1 VTGTS
6 SGALAGLR
14 VLEVAGPLSE
24 YAGKLLADFGA
35 DVLLVEPPAGAFRR
49 RLGPFID
56 DQPGTERS
64 LSFAYLHTS
73 KRGITL
79 DLDQA
84 DGRALFARLARTA
97 DVVLD
102 GTGQPGLMSRR
113 GLGYAALAAERP
125 QLVYTAVT
133 PFGADGPY
141 AGYQATDIILMA
153 MGGLLSLGG
162 YADGDPVRAGGDQAC
177 LAAGQFAAVGT
188 MLAVLTAEETGV
200 GQFVDVS
207 AQQAVVMAHENA
219 VQYYDLEKVIR
230 HRNGGDVRQAAVGM
244 YQCQDGYVYLLAKGL
259 GEFWKQL
266 VEWLEAEQIEGAAS
280 LRDLRWQSDEF
291 ASSPAGKAEF
301 AEIFGRLAKQR
312 TKAELYEAAK
322 RTRIPLSPVNNPADL
337 VASPQLAAREF
348 FVTVEHPPTGRTLR
362 MPGAPV
368 RLTASPASIRRPA
381 PALGEHNLEVLA
393 ELGLTP
399 DDAVH
404 LAAAGAI

>member
-1 VTGTS
+1 MATAGG
-6 SGALAGLR
+6 GALAGLR
-14 VLEVAGPLSE
+14 VLEVAGTLGE

-35 DVLLVEPPAGAFRR
+35 DVVLVEPPAGAARR

-56 DQPGTERS
+56 DEPGTERS

-84 DGRALFARLARTA
+84 EGQSVFTRLARTA

-102 GTGQPGLMSRR
+102 GTGQPGLMTRR
-113 GLGYAALAAERP
+113 GLGYDALAGGHPE
-125 QLVYTAVT
+125 LVYTAVT
-133 PFGADGPY
+133 PFGSDGPY
-141 AGYQATDIILMA
+141 AGYQATDLTLMA

-162 YADGDPVRAGGDQAC
+162 YAAGEPVRAGGDQAC

-188 MLAVLTAEETGV
+188 LLAVLAAEESGT

-230 HRNGGDVRQAAVGM
+230 RRNGGEVRQAAVGM
-244 YQCQDGYVYLLAKGL
+244 YPCSDGYVYLLAKGL

-266 VEWLEAEQIEGAAS
+266 VGWLEAEQVEGAAS
-280 LRDLRWQSDEF
+280 LHDQKWQSDEF
-291 ASSPAGKAEF
+291 ASSPEGKAEF
-301 AEIFGRLAKQR
+301 AEIFARLAMHR
-312 TKAELYEAAK
+312 TKAELYETAK
-322 RTRIPLSPVNNPADL
+322 QARVPMSPVNNPADL
-337 VASPQLAAREF
+337 TASPQLAAREF
-348 FVTVEHPPTGRTLR
+348 FVAVEHPPTGRTLR

-368 RLTASPASIRRPA
+368 RLTASPARIQRPA
-381 PALGEHNLEVLA
+381 PALGQHNLEVLG
-393 ELGLTP
+393 ELGLTA
-399 DDAVH
+399 DDAGH
-404 LAAAGAI
+404 LAAAGVI

>member
-1 VTGTS
+1 VTGTT
-6 SGALAGLR
+6 GGPLAGLR

-35 DVLLVEPPAGAFRR
+35 DVVLVEPPAGAARR
-49 RLGPFID
+49 HLGPFID

-64 LSFAYLHTS
+64 LSFAYFHTS

-84 DGRALFARLARTA
+84 DGQALFARLAQTA
-97 DVVLD
+97 EVVLD
-102 GTGQPGLMSRR
+102 GTGQPGLMSGR
-113 GLGYAALAAERP
+113 GLGYAALAAVRP
-125 QLVYTAVT
+125 RLVYTAVT
-133 PFGADGPY
+133 PFGSDGPY

-153 MGGLLSLGG
+153 LGGLLSLGG
-162 YADGDPVRAGGDQAC
+162 YAGGDPVRAGGDQAC

-188 MLAVLTAEETGV
+188 MLAVLAAEETGA

-207 AQQAVVMAHENA
+207 AQEAVVMAHENA

-244 YQCQDGYVYLLAKGL
+244 YECQDGYVYVLAKGL

-280 LRDLRWQSDEF
+280 LRHPRWQSDEF
-291 ASSPAGKAEF
+291 ASSPVGKAEF
-301 AEIFGRLAKQR
+301 AEIFGRLARHR
-312 TKAELYEAAK
+312 TKAQLYEAAK
-322 RTRIPLSPVNNPADL
+322 RARIPLSPVNNPADL
-337 VASPQLAAREF
+337 VASPQLAARAF
-348 FVTVEHPPTGRTLR
+348 FVTVEHPPTGRRLT
-362 MPGAPV
+362 MPGAPA
-368 RLTASPASIRRPA
+368 RLTASPARVRRPA
-381 PALGEHNLEVLA
+381 PALGEHNLELLA

-399 DDAVH
+399 DDAVR
-404 LAAAGAI
+404 LAAAEVI

>member
-1 VTGTS
+1 VS
-6 SGALAGLR
+6 EPNRGALAGLR

-35 DVLLVEPPAGAFRR
+35 DVVLVEPPAGAARR

-56 DQPGTERS
+56 DRPEPEFS

-84 DGRALFARLARTA
+84 DGRELFARLAETA

-102 GTGQPGLMSRR
+102 GSGQPGLMNGR
-113 GLGYAALAAERP
+113 GLGYDALAARNP
-125 QLVYTAVT
+125 RLVYTAVT
-133 PFGADGPY
+133 PFGSDGPY
-141 AGYQATDIILMA
+141 ADYQATDIILMA

-162 YADGDPVRAGGDQAC
+162 YANGEPVRAGGEQAV

-188 MLAVLTAEETGV
+188 MLAVLAAEETGA

-230 HRNGGDVRQAAVGM
+230 HRNGGEVRQAAVGM
-244 YQCQDGYVYLLAKGL
+244 YPCQDGYVYLLAKGL

-266 VEWLEAEQIEGAAS
+266 VDWLEAEQVEGAAS
-280 LRDLRWQSDEF
+280 LRDPKWQSDEF
-291 ASSPAGKAEF
+291 AGSEEGKAEF
-301 AEIFGRLAKQR
+301 AEIFARLAQHR
-312 TKAELYEAAK
+312 TKAQLYETAK
-322 RTRIPLSPVNNPADL
+322 RARVPMSPVNNPADL

-348 FVTVEHPPTGRTLR
+348 FVTVEHPATGRALR

-368 RLTASPASIRRPA
+368 RLTASPGRIQRPA
-381 PALGEHNLEVLA
+381 PSLGQHNLEVLGD
-393 ELGLTP
+393 LGLTP
-399 DDAVH
+399 DDAGH
-404 LAAAGAI
+404 LAAAGVI